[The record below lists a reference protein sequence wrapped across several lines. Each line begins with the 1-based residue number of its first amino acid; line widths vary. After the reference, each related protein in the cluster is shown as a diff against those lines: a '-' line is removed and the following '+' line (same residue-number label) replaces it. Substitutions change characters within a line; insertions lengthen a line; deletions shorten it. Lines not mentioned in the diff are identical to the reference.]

1 MRISTVETIS
11 VSELLSRLKQVRLRG
26 HGQALVYEHATLTFE
41 RGVDANSLWPAQAY
55 VIKRNVA
62 RIHALRAALQQRGL
76 DIFAL
81 EGACLVRADGLTDDG
96 RAMPVLPPVIEE
108 TIEADGS
115 CRLLINDGM
124 HRVYAAREA
133 GVPISVVVARNMPRE
148 YPYYAFPLERGWA
161 DVQALD
167 AAPPSGSARKAY
179 RFPENHKALFRDF
192 NAVFPGV
199 QEDRKAAA

>member
-1 MRISTVETIS
+1 MRIAQVESIS
-11 VSELLSRLKQVRLRG
+11 VAELLSRLKQVKLRG
-26 HGQALVYEHATLTFE
+26 HEQALVYEHATLTFE
-41 RGVDANSLWPAQAY
+41 RGMDADKLWPAQAY

-62 RIHALRAALQQRGL
+62 RIHALREALKARGI

-96 RAMPVLPPVIEE
+96 RPMPVLPPVVEE

-124 HRVYAAREA
+124 HRVFAAREVGA
-133 GVPISVVVARNMPRE
+133 PISIVLARNMPRE
-148 YPYYAFPLERGWA
+148 FPYYAFPLEHGWA